1 MLLLACLIVFT
12 GCVTSKTI
20 VYVPSLPERPVLAD
34 PGRPV
39 DNGSEAD
46 ELEIILIMAQSIE
59 ELNLWIDNAID
70 AVDRLK
76 ATN

>member
-1 MLLLACLIVFT
+1 MLLLACLTVFT
-12 GCVTSKTI
+12 ACVTSKTI
-20 VYVPSLPERPVLAD
+20 VYVPSLPERPELTD

-59 ELNLWIDNAID
+59 ELNLWIDNAIA

-76 ATN
+76 AIN

>member
-20 VYVPSLPERPVLAD
+20 VYVPSLPERPELTD

-39 DNGSEAD
+39 DNGSEED

-59 ELNLWIDNAID
+59 ELNLWIDT
-70 AVDRLK
+70 AVERVAALK
-76 ATN
+76 E

>member
-20 VYVPSLPERPVLAD
+20 VYVPSLPERPELTD

-39 DNGSEAD
+39 DNGSEDD
-46 ELEIILIMAQSIE
+46 ELEIIMIMAQSIE
-59 ELNLWIDNAID
+59 ELNLWIDT
-70 AVDRLK
+70 AVERVAALK
-76 ATN
+76 E